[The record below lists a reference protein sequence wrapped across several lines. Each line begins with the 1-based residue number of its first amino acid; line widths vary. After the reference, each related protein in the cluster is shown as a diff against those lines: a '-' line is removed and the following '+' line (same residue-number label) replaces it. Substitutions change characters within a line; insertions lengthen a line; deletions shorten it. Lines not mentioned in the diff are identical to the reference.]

1 MKKLAY
7 IGLIVSLIFS
17 CISTLIEI
25 ILESKDRSG
34 FFSKLSISLQVL
46 LGGII
51 DALLMIVI
59 TLFFINNFL

>member
-7 IGLIVSLIFS
+7 IGLIIGLILS
-17 CISTLIEI
+17 CIITIVRIIIETR
-25 ILESKDRSG
+25 EHFG